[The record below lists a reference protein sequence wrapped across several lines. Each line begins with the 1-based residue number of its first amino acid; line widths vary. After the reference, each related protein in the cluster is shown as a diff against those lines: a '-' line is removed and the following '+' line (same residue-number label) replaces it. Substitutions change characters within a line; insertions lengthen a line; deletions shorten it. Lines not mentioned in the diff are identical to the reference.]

1 MNFNDYQTLSRRT
14 ALYLKKGLGLAYPT
28 LGLTGEA
35 GEVAEKIK
43 KILRDKDGAV
53 NSADKDSL
61 KKELGDV
68 LWYLAQLAT
77 DLELSLDDIANANL
91 KKLSSRMERG
101 KIGGD
106 GDER

>member
-1 MNFNDYQTLSRRT
+1 MNFNDYQTISRRT
-14 ALYLKKGLGLAYPT
+14 ALYPKKGHDFTYPT
-28 LGLTGEA
+28 LGLAGET
-35 GEVAEKIK
+35 GEVAEKVK
-43 KILRDKDGAV
+43 KILRDKNGVVD
-53 NSADKDSL
+53 SATKEEL

-77 DLELSLDDIANANL
+77 EFGLSLDDIADTNL

>member
-1 MNFNDYQTLSRRT
+1 MNFNNYQTLSRRT
-14 ALYLKKGLGLAYPT
+14 ALYKDKGRNFVYPT
-28 LGLTGEA
+28 LGLAGET
-35 GEVAEKIK
+35 GEVAEKVK
-43 KILRDKDGAV
+43 KILRDKDGVVDEAT
-53 NSADKDSL
+53 KDSL

-77 DLELSLDDIANANL
+77 EFSLSLDDIADANL